1 MQCALGP
8 RSLKESG
15 ARKIAPA
22 LHNIEHL
29 ALSAG
34 PCPWPTD
41 GSVHSKRVVPSGVS
55 VDYGS
60 RDLPSA
66 DQRRHSVTDD
76 MCYAT
81 VTGYAP

>member
-1 MQCALGP
+1 M
-8 RSLKESG
+8 
-15 ARKIAPA
+15 
-22 LHNIEHL
+22 
-29 ALSAG
+29 G

-41 GSVHSKRVVPSGVS
+41 GSVQQQTSGTRGVS

-76 MCYAT
+76 IRHAT